1 MSAGPQ
7 VPLALAQQVAS
18 ALVASLRDGCD
29 RIEVAGSIRR
39 GKATVADVELVV
51 VPRKSPDLFGGPGF
65 DELNTC
71 VVLAVQAGHL
81 HWRDRN
87 GRVTREPPSLA
98 DRRYY
103 ALVAELPGVQG
114 MPVDLFAV
122 RPPAQWG
129 AIMAIRTGPADY
141 SARLVTTARKRG
153 YKCEEGHLVSLADG
167 TVGETRDTPT
177 EREFIEACGLAYQ
190 EPRDRR

>member
-7 VPLALAQQVAS
+7 VPLARGQEFAA
-18 ALVASLRDGCD
+18 ALVAMLRDGCE
-29 RIEVAGSIRR
+29 RVEVAGSIRR
-39 GKATVADVELVV
+39 GKAAVSDVELVV
-51 VPRKSPDLFGGPGF
+51 VPRMSPDLFGGPGF

-87 GRVTREPPSLA
+87 GRVSREPPSLA
-98 DRRYY
+98 DRKYY
-103 ALVAELPGVQG
+103 ALIAELPGVQG

-122 RPPAQWG
+122 RAPAQWG

-153 YKCEEGHLVSLADG
+153 YKCDEGHLVSLTD
-167 TVGETRDTPT
+167 GETRDTAT
-177 EREFIEACGLAYQ
+177 EREFVEACGLAYQ